1 MMKKSVQFN
10 KECQFMV
17 ENKNLMSL
25 LYLGSQTFTKEKKK
39 RYKELRRC
47 QKKKLKGSKHTQ
59 TTA

>member
-47 QKKKLKGSKHTQ
+47 QKKN
-59 TTA
+59 